1 MLLLLAI
8 TRYTNNCITVHRL
21 HSDYEALPLRVN
33 KHIVQFH
40 STVFIII
47 DISTLD
53 TTSGDEV
60 PTNTSCRSPAYEMS
74 LPQFPAFSLS
84 EGNLNL
90 GPRWA
95 KWLSLFNRLMVAMEI
110 ADPPRKQALL
120 LHYAGPEIDEI
131 YDTLPIEAA
140 AAGSPIDTYE
150 STANALTRYFTPKTN
165 AAFEIY
171 NFRQAKQEA
180 TETIDAFVTRLRKL
194 AKTCNFSNTDGEVTN
209 QIIFACH
216 SQSLRRRALRDD
228 LSLDKLVAAARALEL
243 SETQAAT
250 VEGRDRH
257 VNAVRPHTPA
267 DRGRQR
273 SHGHGR
279 SQSRRPAPSRQLT
292 GDNVKRNTCDNCGYE
307 LPHKSK
313 ECPARGKSC
322 TSCNKVGHF
331 ASVCRSS
338 QQRSSHH
345 TPRDSRH
352 TSTSTSR
359 ANVVT
364 TDREPTDDHYVFSN
378 TSDDST
384 IPTRQVFIE
393 GEQVE
398 VIIDTG
404 ASVNV
409 LESSTYFALPNRPSL
424 RPTHTRVFPYGERS
438 PLPVLGMAKFELAY
452 NSERLQVTFHV
463 VEGKG
468 GNLLGNTAAEKL
480 RILSLA
486 AHVTTTKAGDGE
498 NFFVNAYHDL
508 FTGNGKFTDTCVKL
522 HIDETV
528 TPKRQPHRRIPYH
541 IRKDVEIELKQ
552 LEDDDIIEKTDGPTP
567 WISPIV
573 VVPKKSGAV
582 RICVDMREANKA
594 VMREKHLMPTLDD
607 LITDLNGATTFSTLD
622 LRNGYHQLELHPSSR
637 YITTFSTHVAL
648 YRYKRLMFG
657 INSASE
663 IFQNIVAELL
673 RDLPGCRNISDD
685 IIVYGKTVAEHNTNL
700 TAVLDRLRTNNVRLN
715 REKCKISRKTV
726 TFYGHVFGE
735 HGLRADPAKISSIT
749 EAARPANASDVRSLL
764 GMAQYVA
771 RFIPKFAT
779 IVSPL
784 RELTKQDVNWC
795 WDQRCETAYQAL
807 KDALTNTSTMTYFDP
822 NVPSV
827 VLADASPC
835 GLGAIL
841 TQNGKVV
848 SYTSRAL
855 SDVEQRYSQ
864 TEREMLAVVWCAEH
878 FHLYLYGESFTIC
891 SDHQPLLGI
900 IKSQRPASARIER
913 WRIRLLPY
921 VFELKNR
928 QGKDDKNPADYM
940 SRHPTDD
947 STETEEPNSAR
958 RTEETDDST
967 TKTEE
972 TDNSTENYVRYICNA
987 AVPKAMTTDEVK
999 QSTANDQTLQAVIN
1013 AINTERWDDVL
1024 VQSYKRLRDE
1034 LSVYDGIVLRGTR
1047 IIIPT
1052 ELQSKAVDI
1061 AHVGHQGI
1069 VKTKRLL
1076 REKIW
1081 FPAIDS
1087 LAERRVRSCLAC
1099 QATTST
1105 QITPEPIISTPLP
1118 AVPWKT
1124 LSADFLGPQPTGEL
1138 LLVVMDD
1145 FSRFPEVEIVSST
1158 ASTTV
1163 IPKLDSIFARQGIPE
1178 ILKTDN
1184 GPPFNGGELT
1194 QFANHLGFHHRKV
1207 TPLWPCAN
1215 GEVERFM
1222 APLMKAIRAAHVE
1235 QRSWKQE
1242 LYTFL
1247 RQHCATPHCTTGV
1260 SPSEALNQRQ
1270 MRVTLPQLPQQAQTS
1285 ESDTQ
1290 LRHRDA
1296 ANKAKAKAYSDRRR
1310 HAKQSDLQ
1318 VGDTVL
1324 VRQPRRNKLS
1334 TPYDARPLEIITR
1347 SGSMIT
1353 AQRGDYT
1360 ITRNASFFKR
1370 FDASPTT
1377 EATDDYNE
1385 FDDTARVPPDAEPAN
1400 DALRQPDD
1408 IRRSGR
1414 ARRPHVRFEDYVGP
1428 GEL

>member
-21 HSDYEALPLRVN
+21 HSDYEALPLRAN

-95 KWLSLFNRLMVAMEI
+95 KWLSRFNRLMVAMEI

-140 AAGSPIDTYE
+140 AADGSPIDTYE

-273 SHGHGR
+273 SHGHGQ

-322 TSCNKVGHF
+322 TSCNKVGH
-331 ASVCRSS
+331 A
-338 QQRSSHH
+338 
-345 TPRDSRH
+345 
-352 TSTSTSR
+352 
-359 ANVVT
+359 
-364 TDREPTDDHYVFSN
+364 
-378 TSDDST
+378 
-384 IPTRQVFIE
+384 TR
-393 GEQVE
+393 
-398 VIIDTG
+398 
-404 ASVNV
+404 
-409 LESSTYFALPNRPSL
+409 L
-424 RPTHTRVFPYGERS
+424 
-438 PLPVLGMAKFELAY
+438 
-452 NSERLQVTFHV
+452 
-463 VEGKG
+463 
-468 GNLLGNTAAEKL
+468 GNLLGYTAAEKL

-541 IRKDVEIELKQ
+541 IRKDVEIELKR

-663 IFQNIVAELL
+663 IFQNTVAELL

-726 TFYGHVFGE
+726 TFYGHVFGA

-848 SYTSRAL
+848 SYASRAL

-900 IKSQRPASARIER
+900 IKSQRPASAHIER

-921 VFELKNR
+921 VFELKYR
-928 QGKDDKNPADYM
+928 PGKDDKNPADYM

-947 STETEEPNSAR
+947 STETEETNSAR
-958 RTEETDDST
+958 RTEETYDST

-1024 VQSYKRLRDE
+1024 VQSYKQLRDE

-1052 ELQSKAVDI
+1052 ELQSKAVDL

-1069 VKTKRLL
+1069 VKSKRLL

-1105 QITPEPIISTPLP
+1105 PITPEPIISTPLP

-1124 LSADFLGPQPTGEL
+1124 LSADFLGPLPTGEL

-1184 GPPFNGGELT
+1184 GPPFHGGELT

-1247 RQHCATPHCTTGV
+1247 RQYRATPHCTTGV

-1360 ITRNASFFKR
+1360 ITRNASMCYI
-1370 FDASPTT
+1370 
-1377 EATDDYNE
+1377 E
-1385 FDDTARVPPDAEPAN
+1385 
-1400 DALRQPDD
+1400 
-1408 IRRSGR
+1408 
-1414 ARRPHVRFEDYVGP
+1414 
-1428 GEL
+1428 

>member
-1 MLLLLAI
+1 
-8 TRYTNNCITVHRL
+8 
-21 HSDYEALPLRVN
+21 
-33 KHIVQFH
+33 
-40 STVFIII
+40 
-47 DISTLD
+47 
-53 TTSGDEV
+53 
-60 PTNTSCRSPAYEMS
+60 MS
-74 LPQFPAFSLS
+74 LPLFPAFSLS

-95 KWLSLFNRLMVAMEI
+95 KWLSRFNRLMVAMEI

-140 AAGSPIDTYE
+140 AADGSPIDTYE

-307 LPHKSK
+307 LPLKSK

-378 TSDDST
+378 TSDD
-384 IPTRQVFIE
+384 IE

-409 LESSTYFALPNRPSL
+409 LESSTYLALPNRPSL

-468 GNLLGNTAAEKL
+468 GNLLGYTAAEKL

-552 LEDDDIIEKTDGPTP
+552 LEDDNIIEKTDGPTP

-607 LITDLNGATTFSTLD
+607 LITDLNGATMFSTLD
-622 LRNGYHQLELHPSSR
+622 LRNGYHQLELHPSIR

-663 IFQNIVAELL
+663 IFQNTVAELL

-726 TFYGHVFGE
+726 TFYGHVFGA

-841 TQNGKVV
+841 TQNDKVV
-848 SYTSRAL
+848 SYASRAL

-891 SDHQPLLGI
+891 SDHQPLLDI

-921 VFELKNR
+921 VFELKYR
-928 QGKDDKNPADYM
+928 PGKDDKNPADYM

-947 STETEEPNSAR
+947 STETEETNSAR
-958 RTEETDDST
+958 R
-967 TKTEE
+967 TEE

-1052 ELQSKAVDI
+1052 ELQSKAVDL

-1105 QITPEPIISTPLP
+1105 PITPEPIISTPLP

-1124 LSADFLGPQPTGEL
+1124 LSADFLGPLPTGEL

-1247 RQHCATPHCTTGV
+1247 RQYRANATLHDRC
-1260 SPSEALNQRQ
+1260 
-1270 MRVTLPQLPQQAQTS
+1270 VT
-1285 ESDTQ
+1285 
-1290 LRHRDA
+1290 
-1296 ANKAKAKAYSDRRR
+1296 
-1310 HAKQSDLQ
+1310 
-1318 VGDTVL
+1318 
-1324 VRQPRRNKLS
+1324 VR
-1334 TPYDARPLEIITR
+1334 
-1347 SGSMIT
+1347 G
-1353 AQRGDYT
+1353 
-1360 ITRNASFFKR
+1360 FK
-1370 FDASPTT
+1370 S
-1377 EATDDYNE
+1377 ATDACHT
-1385 FDDTARVPPDAEPAN
+1385 TAAATAGSNVRV
-1400 DALRQPDD
+1400 
-1408 IRRSGR
+1408 
-1414 ARRPHVRFEDYVGP
+1414 
-1428 GEL
+1428 

>member
-1 MLLLLAI
+1 M
-8 TRYTNNCITVHRL
+8 
-21 HSDYEALPLRVN
+21 
-33 KHIVQFH
+33 
-40 STVFIII
+40 
-47 DISTLD
+47 
-53 TTSGDEV
+53 
-60 PTNTSCRSPAYEMS
+60 
-74 LPQFPAFSLS
+74 
-84 EGNLNL
+84 
-90 GPRWA
+90 
-95 KWLSLFNRLMVAMEI
+95 
-110 ADPPRKQALL
+110 
-120 LHYAGPEIDEI
+120 
-131 YDTLPIEAA
+131 
-140 AAGSPIDTYE
+140 
-150 STANALTRYFTPKTN
+150 
-165 AAFEIY
+165 
-171 NFRQAKQEA
+171 
-180 TETIDAFVTRLRKL
+180 
-194 AKTCNFSNTDGEVTN
+194 
-209 QIIFACH
+209 
-216 SQSLRRRALRDD
+216 
-228 LSLDKLVAAARALEL
+228 
-243 SETQAAT
+243 
-250 VEGRDRH
+250 
-257 VNAVRPHTPA
+257 
-267 DRGRQR
+267 
-273 SHGHGR
+273 
-279 SQSRRPAPSRQLT
+279 
-292 GDNVKRNTCDNCGYE
+292 
-307 LPHKSK
+307 
-313 ECPARGKSC
+313 
-322 TSCNKVGHF
+322 
-331 ASVCRSS
+331 
-338 QQRSSHH
+338 
-345 TPRDSRH
+345 
-352 TSTSTSR
+352 
-359 ANVVT
+359 
-364 TDREPTDDHYVFSN
+364 FSN

-398 VIIDTG
+398 AIIDTG

-468 GNLLGNTAAEKL
+468 GNLLGYTAAEKL

-522 HIDETV
+522 HIDDTV

-541 IRKDVEIELKQ
+541 TRKDVEIELKR

-663 IFQNIVAELL
+663 IFQNTVAELL

-715 REKCKISRKTV
+715 REKCKISRKPV
-726 TFYGHVFGE
+726 TFYGHVFGA

-822 NVPSV
+822 NAPSV
-827 VLADASPC
+827 VLADASPY

-848 SYTSRAL
+848 SYASRAL

-921 VFELKNR
+921 VFELKYR
-928 QGKDDKNPADYM
+928 PGKDDKNPADYM

-947 STETEEPNSAR
+947 S
-958 RTEETDDST
+958 

-1052 ELQSKAVDI
+1052 ELQSKAVDL

-1076 REKIW
+1076 R
-1081 FPAIDS
+1081 
-1087 LAERRVRSCLAC
+1087 
-1099 QATTST
+1099 
-1105 QITPEPIISTPLP
+1105 
-1118 AVPWKT
+1118 
-1124 LSADFLGPQPTGEL
+1124 
-1138 LLVVMDD
+1138 
-1145 FSRFPEVEIVSST
+1145 
-1158 ASTTV
+1158 
-1163 IPKLDSIFARQGIPE
+1163 
-1178 ILKTDN
+1178 

-1247 RQHCATPHCTTGV
+1247 RQYRAMPHCTTGV

-1296 ANKAKAKAYSDRRR
+1296 ANKAKAKAKAYSDRRR

-1360 ITRNASFFKR
+1360 ITRNASFFQR

-1400 DALRQPDD
+1400 DALRPCLRQPDD

-1414 ARRPHVRFEDYVGP
+1414 ARRPPVRFEDYVGP

>member
-1 MLLLLAI
+1 
-8 TRYTNNCITVHRL
+8 
-21 HSDYEALPLRVN
+21 
-33 KHIVQFH
+33 
-40 STVFIII
+40 
-47 DISTLD
+47 
-53 TTSGDEV
+53 
-60 PTNTSCRSPAYEMS
+60 MS

-95 KWLSLFNRLMVAMEI
+95 KWLSRFNRLMVAMEI

-131 YDTLPIEAA
+131 YDTLPMEAA
-140 AAGSPIDTYE
+140 AADGSPIDTYE

-165 AAFEIY
+165 AAFEMY

-250 VEGRDRH
+250 VEGRDRY
-257 VNAVRPHTPA
+257 VNAVRPHTPV

-338 QQRSSHH
+338 QQRLSHH

-468 GNLLGNTAAEKL
+468 GNLLGYTAAEKL

-663 IFQNIVAELL
+663 IFQNTVAELL

-726 TFYGHVFGE
+726 TFYGHVFGA

-749 EAARPANASDVRSLL
+749 EAVRPANASDVRSLL

-848 SYTSRAL
+848 SYASRAL

-921 VFELKNR
+921 VFELKYR
-928 QGKDDKNPADYM
+928 PGKDDKNPADYM
-940 SRHPTDD
+940 S
-947 STETEEPNSAR
+947 
-958 RTEETDDST
+958 
-967 TKTEE
+967 
-972 TDNSTENYVRYICNA
+972 
-987 AVPKAMTTDEVK
+987 
-999 QSTANDQTLQAVIN
+999 
-1013 AINTERWDDVL
+1013 
-1024 VQSYKRLRDE
+1024 
-1034 LSVYDGIVLRGTR
+1034 
-1047 IIIPT
+1047 
-1052 ELQSKAVDI
+1052 
-1061 AHVGHQGI
+1061 
-1069 VKTKRLL
+1069 
-1076 REKIW
+1076 
-1081 FPAIDS
+1081 
-1087 LAERRVRSCLAC
+1087 
-1099 QATTST
+1099 
-1105 QITPEPIISTPLP
+1105 
-1118 AVPWKT
+1118 
-1124 LSADFLGPQPTGEL
+1124 
-1138 LLVVMDD
+1138 
-1145 FSRFPEVEIVSST
+1145 
-1158 ASTTV
+1158 
-1163 IPKLDSIFARQGIPE
+1163 
-1178 ILKTDN
+1178 
-1184 GPPFNGGELT
+1184 
-1194 QFANHLGFHHRKV
+1194 
-1207 TPLWPCAN
+1207 
-1215 GEVERFM
+1215 
-1222 APLMKAIRAAHVE
+1222 
-1235 QRSWKQE
+1235 
-1242 LYTFL
+1242 
-1247 RQHCATPHCTTGV
+1247 
-1260 SPSEALNQRQ
+1260 
-1270 MRVTLPQLPQQAQTS
+1270 
-1285 ESDTQ
+1285 
-1290 LRHRDA
+1290 
-1296 ANKAKAKAYSDRRR
+1296 
-1310 HAKQSDLQ
+1310 
-1318 VGDTVL
+1318 
-1324 VRQPRRNKLS
+1324 
-1334 TPYDARPLEIITR
+1334 
-1347 SGSMIT
+1347 
-1353 AQRGDYT
+1353 
-1360 ITRNASFFKR
+1360 
-1370 FDASPTT
+1370 
-1377 EATDDYNE
+1377 
-1385 FDDTARVPPDAEPAN
+1385 
-1400 DALRQPDD
+1400 
-1408 IRRSGR
+1408 
-1414 ARRPHVRFEDYVGP
+1414 
-1428 GEL
+1428 

>member
-1 MLLLLAI
+1 
-8 TRYTNNCITVHRL
+8 
-21 HSDYEALPLRVN
+21 
-33 KHIVQFH
+33 
-40 STVFIII
+40 
-47 DISTLD
+47 
-53 TTSGDEV
+53 
-60 PTNTSCRSPAYEMS
+60 MS

-95 KWLSLFNRLMVAMEI
+95 KWLSRFNRLMVAMEI

-140 AAGSPIDTYE
+140 AADGSPIDTYE

-250 VEGRDRH
+250 VEVRDRH
-257 VNAVRPHTPA
+257 VNAVRPDTPA

-322 TSCNKVGHF
+322 TSCNNVGHF

-452 NSERLQVTFHV
+452 NSERLHVTFHV

-468 GNLLGNTAAEKL
+468 SNLLGYRAAEKL

-486 AHVTTTKAGDGE
+486 AHVTTTKAGDGD
-498 NFFVNAYHDL
+498 FFVNAYHDL

-541 IRKDVEIELKQ
+541 IRKDVEIELKR

-663 IFQNIVAELL
+663 IFQNTVAELL

-726 TFYGHVFGE
+726 TFYGHVFGA

-749 EAARPANASDVRSLL
+749 EAA
-764 GMAQYVA
+764 
-771 RFIPKFAT
+771 
-779 IVSPL
+779 
-784 RELTKQDVNWC
+784 
-795 WDQRCETAYQAL
+795 
-807 KDALTNTSTMTYFDP
+807 
-822 NVPSV
+822 
-827 VLADASPC
+827 
-835 GLGAIL
+835 
-841 TQNGKVV
+841 
-848 SYTSRAL
+848 
-855 SDVEQRYSQ
+855 
-864 TEREMLAVVWCAEH
+864 
-878 FHLYLYGESFTIC
+878 
-891 SDHQPLLGI
+891 
-900 IKSQRPASARIER
+900 
-913 WRIRLLPY
+913 
-921 VFELKNR
+921 
-928 QGKDDKNPADYM
+928 
-940 SRHPTDD
+940 
-947 STETEEPNSAR
+947 
-958 RTEETDDST
+958 
-967 TKTEE
+967 
-972 TDNSTENYVRYICNA
+972 
-987 AVPKAMTTDEVK
+987 
-999 QSTANDQTLQAVIN
+999 
-1013 AINTERWDDVL
+1013 
-1024 VQSYKRLRDE
+1024 
-1034 LSVYDGIVLRGTR
+1034 
-1047 IIIPT
+1047 
-1052 ELQSKAVDI
+1052 
-1061 AHVGHQGI
+1061 
-1069 VKTKRLL
+1069 
-1076 REKIW
+1076 
-1081 FPAIDS
+1081 
-1087 LAERRVRSCLAC
+1087 
-1099 QATTST
+1099 
-1105 QITPEPIISTPLP
+1105 
-1118 AVPWKT
+1118 
-1124 LSADFLGPQPTGEL
+1124 
-1138 LLVVMDD
+1138 
-1145 FSRFPEVEIVSST
+1145 
-1158 ASTTV
+1158 
-1163 IPKLDSIFARQGIPE
+1163 
-1178 ILKTDN
+1178 
-1184 GPPFNGGELT
+1184 
-1194 QFANHLGFHHRKV
+1194 
-1207 TPLWPCAN
+1207 
-1215 GEVERFM
+1215 
-1222 APLMKAIRAAHVE
+1222 
-1235 QRSWKQE
+1235 
-1242 LYTFL
+1242 
-1247 RQHCATPHCTTGV
+1247 
-1260 SPSEALNQRQ
+1260 
-1270 MRVTLPQLPQQAQTS
+1270 
-1285 ESDTQ
+1285 
-1290 LRHRDA
+1290 
-1296 ANKAKAKAYSDRRR
+1296 
-1310 HAKQSDLQ
+1310 
-1318 VGDTVL
+1318 
-1324 VRQPRRNKLS
+1324 
-1334 TPYDARPLEIITR
+1334 
-1347 SGSMIT
+1347 
-1353 AQRGDYT
+1353 
-1360 ITRNASFFKR
+1360 
-1370 FDASPTT
+1370 
-1377 EATDDYNE
+1377 
-1385 FDDTARVPPDAEPAN
+1385 
-1400 DALRQPDD
+1400 
-1408 IRRSGR
+1408 
-1414 ARRPHVRFEDYVGP
+1414 
-1428 GEL
+1428 

>member
-1 MLLLLAI
+1 
-8 TRYTNNCITVHRL
+8 
-21 HSDYEALPLRVN
+21 
-33 KHIVQFH
+33 
-40 STVFIII
+40 
-47 DISTLD
+47 
-53 TTSGDEV
+53 
-60 PTNTSCRSPAYEMS
+60 MS

-95 KWLSLFNRLMVAMEI
+95 KWLSRFNRLMVAMEI

-140 AAGSPIDTYE
+140 AADGSPIDMYE

-171 NFRQAKQEA
+171 NFRHVKQEA

-216 SQSLRRRALRDD
+216 SQSLRRRALSDD

-267 DRGRQR
+267 YRGRQR

-378 TSDDST
+378 MSDDST

-468 GNLLGNTAAEKL
+468 GNLLGYSAAEKL

-541 IRKDVEIELKQ
+541 IRKDVEIELKR

-663 IFQNIVAELL
+663 IFQNTVAELL

-726 TFYGHVFGE
+726 TFYGHVFGA

-807 KDALTNTSTMTYFDP
+807 KDALTNTSTMTYFDT

-848 SYTSRAL
+848 SYASRAL

-921 VFELKNR
+921 VFELKYR
-928 QGKDDKNPADYM
+928 PGKDDKNPADYM
-940 SRHPTDD
+940 SDIRQ
-947 STETEEPNSAR
+947 
-958 RTEETDDST
+958 
-967 TKTEE
+967 
-972 TDNSTENYVRYICNA
+972 
-987 AVPKAMTTDEVK
+987 MTQLK
-999 QSTANDQTLQAVIN
+999 RKRQT
-1013 AINTERWDDVL
+1013 R
-1024 VQSYKRLRDE
+1024 RDE
-1034 LSVYDGIVLRGTR
+1034 RKRQTTR
-1047 IIIPT
+1047 R
-1052 ELQSKAVDI
+1052 Q
-1061 AHVGHQGI
+1061 
-1069 VKTKRLL
+1069 KRK
-1076 REKIW
+1076 RQITRQK
-1081 FPAIDS
+1081 
-1087 LAERRVRSCLAC
+1087 
-1099 QATTST
+1099 TTSGTFAT
-1105 QITPEPIISTPLP
+1105 Q
-1118 AVPWKT
+1118 
-1124 LSADFLGPQPTGEL
+1124 QY
-1138 LLVVMDD
+1138 
-1145 FSRFPEVEIVSST
+1145 
-1158 ASTTV
+1158 
-1163 IPKLDSIFARQGIPE
+1163 
-1178 ILKTDN
+1178 
-1184 GPPFNGGELT
+1184 
-1194 QFANHLGFHHRKV
+1194 RK
-1207 TPLWPCAN
+1207 
-1215 GEVERFM
+1215 R
-1222 APLMKAIRAAHVE
+1222 
-1235 QRSWKQE
+1235 
-1242 LYTFL
+1242 
-1247 RQHCATPHCTTGV
+1247 
-1260 SPSEALNQRQ
+1260 
-1270 MRVTLPQLPQQAQTS
+1270 
-1285 ESDTQ
+1285 
-1290 LRHRDA
+1290 
-1296 ANKAKAKAYSDRRR
+1296 
-1310 HAKQSDLQ
+1310 
-1318 VGDTVL
+1318 
-1324 VRQPRRNKLS
+1324 
-1334 TPYDARPLEIITR
+1334 
-1347 SGSMIT
+1347 
-1353 AQRGDYT
+1353 
-1360 ITRNASFFKR
+1360 
-1370 FDASPTT
+1370 
-1377 EATDDYNE
+1377 
-1385 FDDTARVPPDAEPAN
+1385 
-1400 DALRQPDD
+1400 
-1408 IRRSGR
+1408 
-1414 ARRPHVRFEDYVGP
+1414 
-1428 GEL
+1428 

>member
-1 MLLLLAI
+1 M
-8 TRYTNNCITVHRL
+8 
-21 HSDYEALPLRVN
+21 RVN

-95 KWLSLFNRLMVAMEI
+95 KWLSRFNRLMVAMEI

-140 AAGSPIDTYE
+140 AADGSPIDTYE

-313 ECPARGKSC
+313 ECPATRGKSC
-322 TSCNKVGHF
+322 TSRNKVGHF

-409 LESSTYFALPNRPSL
+409 LESSTYFALSNRPSL

-468 GNLLGNTAAEKL
+468 GNLLGYTAAEKL

-508 FTGNGKFTDTCVKL
+508 FT
-522 HIDETV
+522 
-528 TPKRQPHRRIPYH
+528 
-541 IRKDVEIELKQ
+541 
-552 LEDDDIIEKTDGPTP
+552 
-567 WISPIV
+567 
-573 VVPKKSGAV
+573 
-582 RICVDMREANKA
+582 
-594 VMREKHLMPTLDD
+594 
-607 LITDLNGATTFSTLD
+607 
-622 LRNGYHQLELHPSSR
+622 
-637 YITTFSTHVAL
+637 
-648 YRYKRLMFG
+648 
-657 INSASE
+657 
-663 IFQNIVAELL
+663 
-673 RDLPGCRNISDD
+673 
-685 IIVYGKTVAEHNTNL
+685 
-700 TAVLDRLRTNNVRLN
+700 
-715 REKCKISRKTV
+715 
-726 TFYGHVFGE
+726 
-735 HGLRADPAKISSIT
+735 
-749 EAARPANASDVRSLL
+749 
-764 GMAQYVA
+764 
-771 RFIPKFAT
+771 
-779 IVSPL
+779 
-784 RELTKQDVNWC
+784 
-795 WDQRCETAYQAL
+795 
-807 KDALTNTSTMTYFDP
+807 
-822 NVPSV
+822 
-827 VLADASPC
+827 
-835 GLGAIL
+835 
-841 TQNGKVV
+841 
-848 SYTSRAL
+848 
-855 SDVEQRYSQ
+855 
-864 TEREMLAVVWCAEH
+864 
-878 FHLYLYGESFTIC
+878 
-891 SDHQPLLGI
+891 
-900 IKSQRPASARIER
+900 
-913 WRIRLLPY
+913 
-921 VFELKNR
+921 
-928 QGKDDKNPADYM
+928 
-940 SRHPTDD
+940 
-947 STETEEPNSAR
+947 
-958 RTEETDDST
+958 
-967 TKTEE
+967 
-972 TDNSTENYVRYICNA
+972 
-987 AVPKAMTTDEVK
+987 
-999 QSTANDQTLQAVIN
+999 
-1013 AINTERWDDVL
+1013 
-1024 VQSYKRLRDE
+1024 
-1034 LSVYDGIVLRGTR
+1034 
-1047 IIIPT
+1047 
-1052 ELQSKAVDI
+1052 
-1061 AHVGHQGI
+1061 
-1069 VKTKRLL
+1069 
-1076 REKIW
+1076 
-1081 FPAIDS
+1081 
-1087 LAERRVRSCLAC
+1087 
-1099 QATTST
+1099 
-1105 QITPEPIISTPLP
+1105 
-1118 AVPWKT
+1118 
-1124 LSADFLGPQPTGEL
+1124 
-1138 LLVVMDD
+1138 
-1145 FSRFPEVEIVSST
+1145 
-1158 ASTTV
+1158 
-1163 IPKLDSIFARQGIPE
+1163 
-1178 ILKTDN
+1178 
-1184 GPPFNGGELT
+1184 
-1194 QFANHLGFHHRKV
+1194 
-1207 TPLWPCAN
+1207 
-1215 GEVERFM
+1215 
-1222 APLMKAIRAAHVE
+1222 
-1235 QRSWKQE
+1235 
-1242 LYTFL
+1242 
-1247 RQHCATPHCTTGV
+1247 
-1260 SPSEALNQRQ
+1260 
-1270 MRVTLPQLPQQAQTS
+1270 
-1285 ESDTQ
+1285 
-1290 LRHRDA
+1290 
-1296 ANKAKAKAYSDRRR
+1296 
-1310 HAKQSDLQ
+1310 
-1318 VGDTVL
+1318 
-1324 VRQPRRNKLS
+1324 
-1334 TPYDARPLEIITR
+1334 
-1347 SGSMIT
+1347 
-1353 AQRGDYT
+1353 
-1360 ITRNASFFKR
+1360 
-1370 FDASPTT
+1370 
-1377 EATDDYNE
+1377 
-1385 FDDTARVPPDAEPAN
+1385 
-1400 DALRQPDD
+1400 
-1408 IRRSGR
+1408 
-1414 ARRPHVRFEDYVGP
+1414 
-1428 GEL
+1428 

>member
-21 HSDYEALPLRVN
+21 HSDYEALPLRAN

-95 KWLSLFNRLMVAMEI
+95 KWLSRFNRLMVAMEI

-140 AAGSPIDTYE
+140 AADGSPIDTYE

-307 LPHKSK
+307 LTHKSK

-378 TSDDST
+378 MSDDST

-438 PLPVLGMAKFELAY
+438 PLPVLGMAKFEVAY

-468 GNLLGNTAAEKL
+468 GNLLGYRAAEKL

-498 NFFVNAYHDL
+498 NFFVNTYHDL

-541 IRKDVEIELKQ
+541 IRKDVEIELKR

-582 RICVDMREANKA
+582 LICVDMREANKA

-663 IFQNIVAELL
+663 IFQNTVAELL

-726 TFYGHVFGE
+726 TFYGHVFGA
-735 HGLRADPAKISSIT
+735 HGLRADPAKTSSIT

-848 SYTSRAL
+848 SYASRAL

-921 VFELKNR
+921 VFELKYR
-928 QGKDDKNPADYM
+928 PGKDDKNPADYM

-947 STETEEPNSAR
+947 STETEETNSAR

-999 QSTANDQTLQAVIN
+999 QSTANDQPLQAVIN

-1052 ELQSKAVDI
+1052 ELQ
-1061 AHVGHQGI
+1061 
-1069 VKTKRLL
+1069 
-1076 REKIW
+1076 
-1081 FPAIDS
+1081 
-1087 LAERRVRSCLAC
+1087 
-1099 QATTST
+1099 
-1105 QITPEPIISTPLP
+1105 
-1118 AVPWKT
+1118 
-1124 LSADFLGPQPTGEL
+1124 
-1138 LLVVMDD
+1138 
-1145 FSRFPEVEIVSST
+1145 
-1158 ASTTV
+1158 
-1163 IPKLDSIFARQGIPE
+1163 
-1178 ILKTDN
+1178 
-1184 GPPFNGGELT
+1184 
-1194 QFANHLGFHHRKV
+1194 
-1207 TPLWPCAN
+1207 
-1215 GEVERFM
+1215 
-1222 APLMKAIRAAHVE
+1222 
-1235 QRSWKQE
+1235 
-1242 LYTFL
+1242 
-1247 RQHCATPHCTTGV
+1247 
-1260 SPSEALNQRQ
+1260 
-1270 MRVTLPQLPQQAQTS
+1270 
-1285 ESDTQ
+1285 
-1290 LRHRDA
+1290 
-1296 ANKAKAKAYSDRRR
+1296 RRR
-1310 HAKQSDLQ
+1310 
-1318 VGDTVL
+1318 
-1324 VRQPRRNKLS
+1324 S
-1334 TPYDARPLEIITR
+1334 TSHTLATRGSSRPN
-1347 SGSMIT
+1347 
-1353 AQRGDYT
+1353 DY
-1360 ITRNASFFKR
+1360 S
-1370 FDASPTT
+1370 
-1377 EATDDYNE
+1377 
-1385 FDDTARVPPDAEPAN
+1385 
-1400 DALRQPDD
+1400 
-1408 IRRSGR
+1408 
-1414 ARRPHVRFEDYVGP
+1414 ARRFGF
-1428 GEL
+1428 LL